1 MKRRTIIIAAACT
14 ALALSAASQAQPTWP
29 TKPIRLIFP
38 YSAGG
43 GGDAAARV
51 IANGLAKQLGQPV
64 IVDNRAGANGRI
76 GTEVVARSTPDGYTV
91 LMTAAGPITITP
103 NLEKV
108 PYDPIKDLV
117 PVGLAVSNDAV
128 LVVHKTFPANTVK
141 EFVEL
146 MKRSPG
152 KYSYAT
158 AGAGGGPHLAMELFK
173 SRAQIQVEHIPYKG
187 DGPAVSDV
195 IAGHVPIGVNALS
208 SVAPF
213 VRSGDLKAIAT
224 MGLVRYP
231 TLPDLPTLSESGY
244 PGFRGGTWL
253 GLFAPAGTPP
263 AVIQKLSEAM
273 RHALQDPATNERL
286 IATGNTPVGD
296 TPDEFR
302 RFIAEESANYARIIK
317 SAQIKI
323 D

>member
-1 MKRRTIIIAAACT
+1 MMKRREMIIGACT
-14 ALALSAASQAQPTWP
+14 ALVLSSASQAQPTWP
-29 TKPIRLIFP
+29 TKPVRLIFP

-51 IANGLAKQLGQPV
+51 IANGIANQLGQPV
-64 IVDNRAGANGRI
+64 IVDNRTGANGRI
-76 GTEVVARSTPDGYTV
+76 GTEVVAKSTPDGYTV
-91 LMTAAGPITITP
+91 LITAAGPITITP
-103 NLEKV
+103 NLERV
-108 PYDPIKDLV
+108 PYDPLKDLA
-117 PVGLAVSNDAV
+117 PIGLAVRNDAV
-128 LVVHKTFPANTVK
+128 LVVHKTFPASTVK

-146 MKRSPG
+146 IKRSPG

-173 SRAQIQVEHIPYKG
+173 SRAQIQVQHVPYRG

-213 VRSGDLKAIAT
+213 LHSGDLKAIAT
-224 MGLVRYP
+224 MGPVRYP

-263 AVIQKLSEAM
+263 IVIQRLSEAM
-273 RHALQDPATNERL
+273 RHAVQDPATNERL
-286 IATGNTPVGD
+286 VATGNTPVGG